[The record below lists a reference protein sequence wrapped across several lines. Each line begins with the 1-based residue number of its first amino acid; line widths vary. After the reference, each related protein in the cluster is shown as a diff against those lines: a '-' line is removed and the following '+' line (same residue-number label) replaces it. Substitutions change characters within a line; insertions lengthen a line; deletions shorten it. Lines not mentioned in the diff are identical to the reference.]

1 MTCNSPATTGNSITL
16 HTLLP
21 QLEINSEK
29 DDQISNLESQTRSV
43 IFNDFW
49 QKMLITDLSLPK
61 LKHEAPK
68 LSRKFSISHV
78 CTATEKSHKWENT
91 DPLAVCFACK
101 YLSKNYTKQ
110 KSKEEKYIY
119 IYNKSVSQVLTFR
132 FEPSLQIAIFRD
144 QFELSCQGT
153 LSLS

>member
-1 MTCNSPATTGNSITL
+1 MQSDRISRGGWRVTGQFQLSSEFITACPLNFLNYDALWSSQANS
-16 HTLLP
+16 
-21 QLEINSEK
+21 
-29 DDQISNLESQTRSV
+29 
-43 IFNDFW
+43 
-49 QKMLITDLSLPK
+49 
-61 LKHEAPK
+61 
-68 LSRKFSISHV
+68 
-78 CTATEKSHKWENT
+78 SHKWENT